1 MEATLSYLMLF
12 NLTTMK
18 KITLLGILLFFVVS
32 TQAQRLEIREVPE
45 AVMIAFRK
53 ANPGVGNPQWRKDK
67 ENYQAK
73 CMVNKTPRTFT
84 YTKSGTPVVKDAKAA
99 MEALPGA
106 VREYLDKNHHGT
118 VVDKV
123 LRIINP
129 KGTVIYAVEING
141 SDLIFDANGKYLKTQ
156 KIF

>member
-1 MEATLSYLMLF
+1 
-12 NLTTMK
+12 MK
-18 KITLLGILLFFVVS
+18 NITLIAMLLLFAGS
-32 TQAQRLEIREVPE
+32 MQAQRLEIREVPE

-53 ANPGVGNPQWRKDK
+53 ANPGVGNPQWRKEK
-67 ENYQAK
+67 GCYQAK

-99 MEALPGA
+99 MEALPSA
-106 VREYLDKNHHGT
+106 VREYLDKNHRGA

-129 KGTVIYAVEING
+129 KGTVNYAVEING
-141 SDLIFDANGKYLKTQ
+141 TDLIFDANGKYLKTQ
-156 KIF
+156 KIL

>member
-1 MEATLSYLMLF
+1 
-12 NLTTMK
+12 MK
-18 KITLLGILLFFVVS
+18 KITLLILLVFFFQHL
-32 TQAQRLEIREVPE
+32 QAQRLEIREVPE

-67 ENYQAK
+67 GNYQAK

-99 MEALPGA
+99 IEALPA
-106 VREYLDKNHHGT
+106 AIKDYLDKSHRGA

-129 KGTVIYAVEING
+129 KGIVNYAVEING

-156 KIF
+156 KIL

>member
-1 MEATLSYLMLF
+1 MAVL
-12 NLTTMK
+12 
-18 KITLLGILLFFVVS
+18 LLFAGNM
-32 TQAQRLEIREVPE
+32 QAQRLEIREVPE

-53 ANPGVGNPQWRKDK
+53 ANPGVGNPQWRKEK
-67 ENYQAK
+67 GCYQAK

-106 VREYLDKNHHGT
+106 IREYLDKNHRGA

-129 KGTVIYAVEING
+129 KGTVNYAVEING
-141 SDLIFDANGKYLKTQ
+141 TDLIFDANGKYLKTQ
-156 KIF
+156 KIL